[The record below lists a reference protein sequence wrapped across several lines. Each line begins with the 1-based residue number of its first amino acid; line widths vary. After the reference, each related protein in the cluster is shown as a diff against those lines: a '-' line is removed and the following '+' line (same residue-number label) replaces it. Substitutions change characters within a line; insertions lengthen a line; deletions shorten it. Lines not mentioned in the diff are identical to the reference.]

1 MKPICMDRHYIE
13 GATRHALANAQ
24 EQDLERQ
31 GEYGAHFPAVAR
43 RRAAS

>member
-13 GATRHALANAQ
+13 GATRHALANAH
-24 EQDLERQ
+24 EKDPERQ
-31 GEYGAHFPAVAR
+31 GEYRAHFPAVGR